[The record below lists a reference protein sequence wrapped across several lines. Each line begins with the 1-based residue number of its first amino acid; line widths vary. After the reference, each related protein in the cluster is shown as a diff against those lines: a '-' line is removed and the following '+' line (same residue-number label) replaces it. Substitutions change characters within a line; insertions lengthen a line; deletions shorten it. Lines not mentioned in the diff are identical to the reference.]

1 MRTLRG
7 WIIASWILLPG
18 VMAGGTLLLR
28 RVALDDPTAF
38 QVTWLRAFHAHGGVL
53 FVLSL
58 VYFLFLSQTTLS
70 MSVKHLASLALFSGI
85 GGVAGGFLLQA
96 ILARPNSA
104 SIGIAIAIGGAV
116 LLATAIVI
124 LVLAYSGL
132 RPQSR
137 LKATAHHDWSES
149 Y

>member
-70 MSVKHLASLALFSGI
+70 TSVNTCPLVPCSAASVASREGSSSRRSWDNRILPRSELPSRSVAPPSLLPRSSFWSMS
-85 GGVAGGFLLQA
+85 
-96 ILARPNSA
+96 
-104 SIGIAIAIGGAV
+104 
-116 LLATAIVI
+116 
-124 LVLAYSGL
+124 
-132 RPQSR
+132 
-137 LKATAHHDWSES
+137 
-149 Y
+149 